1 MKPET
6 QKAKDICMMSKQERG
21 RKRTSRAGSS
31 STESSLVEPFTD
43 ELSQPVAENVMNR
56 LLVRVRRGGR
66 RLMRLTLVSTCL
78 MLVMEVSGVTT
89 ASAAMR
95 VSAEVAGQLRTL
107 QSRLDE
113 GDYDEVSE
121 RAEREA
127 KRQRGEVRA
136 LYLSLAA
143 SARARQGDQAQAARL
158 YGEARRLPGVD
169 AKQAREWLRRE
180 AMLRLRAGE
189 QESGTARLA
198 EYLHGGSASADDL
211 WLAVSLE
218 ANRGQWARAEDWLER
233 ASKASAPSGDRVK
246 LAVSIYQQTGRHAA
260 AVALVEQTL
269 TEKGQA
275 GSQNL
280 EDWQH
285 AVALYQ
291 RLSQHTRAAS
301 TWEAA
306 WAAGVARGREAYQ
319 QRIDLQLAAGAP
331 ARAAE
336 LIEAGLAKAAGHAG
350 RPLLDD
356 TPALRRQLAQ
366 AWTAA
371 RDIDHS
377 LAAWATVS
385 EQSGALEDAR
395 QRAELAYDWGRWDVA
410 SEALAS
416 AGERGDDSARHWLL
430 SGIVANQLEQFDPAR
445 DAFKKAQERGAEGAG
460 AWLKSVA
467 QR

>member
-1 MKPET
+1 
-6 QKAKDICMMSKQERG
+6 MSNQEQG
-21 RKRTSRAGSS
+21 RRRTSRAESS
-31 STESSLVEPFTD
+31 PTESLSGDSFTD
-43 ELSQPVAENVMNR
+43 EPSQPVPDSVMNR
-56 LLVRVRRGGR
+56 MLGRVRRGGR

-78 MLVMEVSGVTT
+78 MLVMEVSGVST

-107 QSRLDE
+107 QSRLED
-113 GDYDEVSE
+113 GDYDEVGE
-121 RAEREA
+121 RAEHEA

-169 AKQAREWLRRE
+169 ATQAREWLRRE

-189 QESGTARLA
+189 QEGGTARLA

-218 ANRGQWARAEDWLER
+218 ANRGQWTRAEDWLER
-233 ASKASAPSGDRVK
+233 ASKASAPSGDRVQ

-269 TEKGQA
+269 NEKGQA
-275 GSQNL
+275 GAQDV

-291 RLSQHTRAAS
+291 RLNQNTRAAS

-306 WAAGVARGREAYQ
+306 WAAGIARGHDAYL

-336 LIEAGLAKAAGHAG
+336 LMEAGLAKAAGRDG
-350 RPLLDD
+350 EPLLED

-377 LAAWATVS
+377 LAAWAVVS

-395 QRAELAYDWGRWDVA
+395 QYAELAYDWGRWNVA
-410 SEALAS
+410 SDALVS

-430 SGIVANQLEQFDPAR
+430 SGVVANQLEQFDPAR
-445 DAFKKAQERGAEGAG
+445 DAFQKAQERGAEGAD

>member
-1 MKPET
+1 MV
-6 QKAKDICMMSKQERG
+6 AKSTPPQDADSAER
-21 RKRTSRAGSS
+21 SRGLMARAR
-31 STESSLVEPFTD
+31 
-43 ELSQPVAENVMNR
+43 Q
-56 LLVRVRRGGR
+56 LLTRGGR
-66 RLMRLTLVSTCL
+66 RLTRVTLVSTCL
-78 MLVMEVSGVTT
+78 MLMMEVGGI
-89 ASAAMR
+89 SAAHAATR

-113 GDYDEVSE
+113 GDYDAVGE

-158 YGEARRLPGVD
+158 YAEARRLPGVN
-169 AKQAREWLRRE
+169 ASQAREWLRRE

-189 QESGTARLA
+189 RDSGIARLA

-218 ANRGQWARAEDWLER
+218 ANRGDWARAEDWLER
-233 ASKASAPSGDRVK
+233 ASKASAPSGDRLK
-246 LAVSIYQQTGRHAA
+246 LAVSVYQQTGRHGA
-260 AVALVEQTL
+260 AVALVEQGL
-269 TEKGQA
+269 GESRDPQ
-275 GSQNL
+275 
-280 EDWQH
+280 DWQR

-291 RLSQHTRAAS
+291 RLNQNTRAAS

-306 WAAGVARGREAYQ
+306 WAAGIVSGSDAYQ
-319 QRIDLQLAAGAP
+319 QRVDLQLAAGAP

-336 LIEAGLAKAAGHAG
+336 LIEAGLSKSATPEGK
-350 RPLLDD
+350 PLLDD

-371 RDIDHS
+371 RDVEHA
-377 LAAWATVS
+377 LKAWAAVS
-385 EQSGALEDAR
+385 QQSQSLEDAR
-395 QRAELAYDWGRWDVA
+395 QYAELAYDWGRWETA
-410 SEALAS
+410 QQALAA

-430 SGIVANQLEQFDPAR
+430 SGVVASQLEQFDPAR
-445 DAFKKAQERGAEGAG
+445 EAFKKAQARGAEGAD